1 MNNLKIFNRTNCL
14 IAAIHIWLKSQGR
27 FLIGFR
33 RSTTLNGCIPH
44 FMVVKETENSCFIID
59 YVPKNP
65 KRFTFDINGDF
76 PLLFNGDYR
85 LRRYKLIEEIKNPSN
100 ITNILMID

>member
-1 MNNLKIFNRTNCL
+1 MKIFNRTNCL
-14 IAAIHIWLKSQGR
+14 IVAINIWLKSRGR

-33 RSTTLNGCIPH
+33 RSVTLNGLIPH
-44 FMVVKETENSCFIID
+44 FMVVKEIGNDCFVID
-59 YVPKNP
+59 YVPKTP
-65 KRFTFDINGDF
+65 KRFTFDFNGDF
-76 PLLFNGDYR
+76 PLLFNGEYR